1 MNTKIFTIVHSNFL
15 FILTNENLMYTGL
28 FLDPSI
34 NDRILAYGLSCKK
47 SYMIL
52 NILQI
57 TLKNQRMIEFVQT
70 DNYIYH
76 LKLVPV
82 YILK

>member
-1 MNTKIFTIVHSNFL
+1 
-15 FILTNENLMYTGL
+15 MYTGL

-34 NDRILAYGLSCKK
+34 NDRILACGLSCKK

-57 TLKNQRMIEFVQT
+57 TLKNQRVIEFVQT